1 MIRQLNIRHY
11 ALIGELEIPFSEG
24 MTVITGET
32 GAGKSILLGALS
44 LLLGNRA
51 DSSMVATGQK
61 KCIIEAVFSTAD
73 YPLHDFFEAYDID
86 RDHDNET
93 IIRRE
98 ISIDGKSRAFVNDT
112 PVNIS
117 ALRELGSLL
126 IEIHSQHETLTLNRS
141 DFQMMVLDHYAG
153 NSNLLSD
160 YRALFKSYTI
170 KGKKLDELKAAESKA
185 AADRDYI
192 QFLFDELHGAKLK
205 TGEQPELERE
215 LEILKNSENI
225 LSSLHRSLSL
235 LNGDDQ
241 NILQALRQV
250 VALIQ
255 PNATFHE
262 AIAEILKRLN
272 TCQIELIDI
281 ASELDHLS
289 HTVNPDP
296 MRSEVVGERLDQ
308 IYRLQQKHR
317 LNSVEELMAKREELD
332 TKLHGFTT
340 LTSEIAILEKE
351 REQLLVQLR
360 DLTNQLRANRQKAI
374 PGIEKEIRKLLTEL
388 GMKNAELKISL
399 LPLAAGDFN
408 ETGSDRVQFLFS
420 ANKGSEF
427 RELHKVAS
435 GGELSRLMLAVKS
448 ILASLKGLPTI
459 IFDEIDTGISG
470 EVAHKVGNILKLM
483 SQERQVIAITHL
495 PQMAGK
501 GDEHLLVFK
510 LEKAGRTQT
519 QIKVLTKEDRVLE
532 IARMLSGEKPTKAAM
547 ANARELLES

>member
-11 ALIGELEIPFSEG
+11 ALIEELEISFSEG

-61 KCIIEAVFSTAD
+61 KCIIEASFATAN
-73 YPLHDFFEAYDID
+73 YPLNDFFETYDID
-86 RDHDNET
+86 RDNET

-112 PVNIS
+112 PVSIG

-153 NSNLLSD
+153 NANLLSD
-160 YRALFKSYTI
+160 YRNCFKSYTA
-170 KGKKLDELKAAESKA
+170 KGKKLEELKAAESKA
-185 AADRDYI
+185 AADRDYV
-192 QFLFDELHGAKLK
+192 QFLFEEIHGAKLQA
-205 TGEQPELERE
+205 GEQPELEKE

-225 LSSLHRSLSL
+225 LSALNRSHLL

-250 VALIQ
+250 VGLIQ
-255 PNATFHE
+255 PISTFHE
-262 AIAEILKRLN
+262 GIAETMKRLN
-272 TCQIELIDI
+272 ICQIELIDI

-296 MRSEVVGERLDQ
+296 LRAEVLGERLDQ

-317 LNSVEELMAKREELD
+317 LNSVEELIGKGEELEAQ
-332 TKLHGFTT
+332 LLGFTT
-340 LTSEIAILEKE
+340 LASEISILEIE
-351 REQLLVQLR
+351 REQLLIR
-360 DLTNQLRANRQKAI
+360 LRASADHLRTKRQAAI
-374 PGIEKEIRKLLTEL
+374 TGIEKEVRNLLTEV
-388 GMKNAELKISL
+388 GMKHAVLKISL
-399 LPLAAGDFN
+399 SPLANGEYN

-427 RELHKVAS
+427 RELQKVAS

-459 IFDEIDTGISG
+459 VFDEIDTGISG

-483 SQERQVIAITHL
+483 SRERQVIAITHL

-501 GDEHLLVFK
+501 GDEHLFVFK
-510 LEKAGRTQT
+510 QEKAGRTQT
-519 QIKVLTKEDRVLE
+519 QIKKLTEEDRVLE
-532 IARMLSGEKPTKAAM
+532 IARMLSGEKPTRAAM
-547 ANARELLES
+547 DNARELLES